1 MKAVAEFVSDRVEL
15 TKLEPFTADF
25 ASAAALSDKDLFALQ
40 IILEELV
47 TNVIDYG
54 QIPAGQPA
62 AKVELSV
69 EDEVLKILL
78 TDYGREFNPLLR
90 DDPDTTLPADQRQIG
105 GLGIHFCK
113 KLTEEQTYERRG
125 NSNVLLLVRR
135 LHP

>member
-1 MKAVAEFVSDRVEL
+1 MKAVADFVSDRVEL
-15 TKLEPFTADF
+15 TKLESFTTDF
-25 ASAAALSDKDLFALQ
+25 ASTAELSDKDLFALQ

-54 QIPAGQPA
+54 QIPTGQPA

-69 EDEVLKILL
+69 ENDALKILL
-78 TDYGREFNPLLR
+78 TDYGPEFNPLLR

-113 KLTEEQTYERRG
+113 KLTELQTYERRG
-125 NSNVLLLVRR
+125 NSNVLMLVRR